1 MRTTVLCGQYSVQV
15 LEPKLEKLSLPELAK
30 HLKASGEVS
39 FNEVMLNFKVNGHE
53 MVIFPDGRLILRNSF
68 DEPLAR
74 DLFVKYIAV

>member
-1 MRTTVLCGQYSVQV
+1 
-15 LEPKLEKLSLPELAK
+15 
-30 HLKASGEVS
+30 
-39 FNEVMLNFKVNGHE
+39 MLNFKVNGHE